1 MENIINTNHDQTI
14 NYIIIHP
21 NPVLNKLTVEMEDFN
36 SISINDT
43 LSNLIVKKNENI
55 IDLTLLS
62 TEIYFVTI
70 NNNKGFKTT
79 KKNIKNNMYLT

>member
-55 IDLTLLS
+55 IDLTILS

>member
-79 KKNIKNNMYLT
+79 KKKYKK